1 MTSPAYASIITVPR
15 TRPGPA
21 KPPMIDYSLLPSRE
35 IERLAHS
42 IGPGEWAIER
52 HRPIATL
59 LGSCVAVCLFDTAV
73 PIAGMNHFML
83 PQMKKGAHADEDMLL
98 AGDACMEAL
107 LNAML
112 KQGAARHR
120 IRAKAFGGG
129 TVIDSNLPNS
139 LSIGKKNAD
148 FTRDWLEREGIPL
161 IASDFLGPWS
171 RKVLLV
177 PANGD
182 AYCKRV
188 TSSLIKTETLRR
200 EQEAYAESLHR
211 QEASTMTKK
220 IELF

>member
-1 MTSPAYASIITVPR
+1 
-15 TRPGPA
+15 
-21 KPPMIDYSLLPSRE
+21 MIDYTTLPSRE
-35 IERLAHS
+35 IERLSHS

-52 HRPIATL
+52 HRPISTL
-59 LGSCVAVCLFDTAV
+59 LGSCVAVCLYDTGV

-83 PQMKKGAHADEDMLL
+83 PQMKKSAHADEDVLL

-129 TVIDSNLPNS
+129 TVIDANLPNS
-139 LSIGKKNAD
+139 LSIGKRNAD
-148 FTRDWLEREGIPL
+148 FSRDWLEREGIPL

-188 TSSLIKTETLRR
+188 TSSLIKAESLRR
-200 EQEAYAESLHR
+200 EQEAYAASLQK
-211 QEASTMTKK
+211 QEASTVSKK